1 MALISPT
8 IYLPL
13 IAVVVAALAAAG
25 CGGGQSPAPTPDARV
40 NDETQGRDPTPS
52 DSSGLSSVVVLAQG
66 VLTVP
71 AATSF
76 DTPGFHETYE
86 LVLAVPA
93 DIGSTLGSRLVLA
106 LRDVSRPDQRCDRE
120 HPLSGCATVDWSDFG
135 GVFDNRLT
143 LSLGAGER
151 NFFLSESGS
160 LMLVA
165 DAFSP
170 G

>member
-8 IYLPL
+8 TYLPL
-13 IAVVVAALAAAG
+13 IVVVVAALAAAG
-25 CGGGQSPAPTPDARV
+25 CGGGQSPAAPDARV
-40 NDETQGRDPTPS
+40 NDETQARDPTPS
-52 DSSGLSSVVVLAQG
+52 GSSRLSSAVVLAQG

-76 DTPGFHETYE
+76 DTAGFHETYD
-86 LVLAVPA
+86 LALAVPA
-93 DIGSTLGSRLVLA
+93 DIGSTVGSRLVLA

-143 LSLGAGER
+143 LSLSAAER

-160 LMLVA
+160 LMIVA

>member
-1 MALISPT
+1 MALFSLAT
-8 IYLPL
+8 HLPL
-13 IAVVVAALAAAG
+13 IVIVVAAFAATG
-25 CGGGQSPAPTPDARV
+25 CGGGRSPAPATDARV
-40 NDETQGRDPTPS
+40 NNETQARDPAVS
-52 DSSGLSSVVVLAQG
+52 DSSGLSSAVVLAQG

-76 DTPGFHETYE
+76 DTAGFHERYE
-86 LVLAVPA
+86 LALAVPA
-93 DIGSTLGSRLVLA
+93 DLGSTLGSRLVLA

-151 NFFLSESGS
+151 DFFLSESGS

>member
-1 MALISPT
+1 MN
-8 IYLPL
+8 
-13 IAVVVAALAAAG
+13 AA
-25 CGGGQSPAPTPDARV
+25 
-40 NDETQGRDPTPS
+40 
-52 DSSGLSSVVVLAQG
+52 
-66 VLTVP
+66 
-71 AATSF
+71 
-76 DTPGFHETYE
+76 
-86 LVLAVPA
+86 
-93 DIGSTLGSRLVLA
+93 RLVLA

-135 GVFDNRLT
+135 GVCDKRHT
-143 LSLGAGER
+143 VSLGAGVR

>member
-1 MALISPT
+1 MARISPT
-8 IYLPL
+8 TYLPL
-13 IAVVVAALAAAG
+13 IVVVVAALAAAG
-25 CGGGQSPAPTPDARV
+25 CGGEQSPAPTPDARV
-40 NDETQGRDPTPS
+40 IDETQARDPTPS
-52 DSSGLSSVVVLAQG
+52 DSSSLSSAIVLAQG

-86 LVLAVPA
+86 LVLVVPA

>member
-8 IYLPL
+8 TYLPL
-13 IAVVVAALAAAG
+13 IVVVVAALAAAG
-25 CGGGQSPAPTPDARV
+25 CGGGQSPDPTPDARV
-40 NDETQGRDPTPS
+40 NDETQARDPTPS
-52 DSSGLSSVVVLAQG
+52 DSSGLSSAVVLAQG

-76 DTPGFHETYE
+76 DTAGFHERYE
-86 LVLAVPA
+86 LALAVPA
-93 DIGSTLGSRLVLA
+93 DLGSTVGSRLVLA

-135 GVFDNRLT
+135 GAFDNRLT

>member
-1 MALISPT
+1 MALFSPT
-8 IYLPL
+8 TYLPL
-13 IAVVVAALAAAG
+13 IVVVVAALAAAG
-25 CGGGQSPAPTPDARV
+25 CGGGQSPAAADARV
-40 NDETQGRDPTPS
+40 SDETLASDQTPAETPS
-52 DSSGLSSVVVLAQG
+52 LSGALVLAQG

-76 DTPGFHETYE
+76 DTAGFHERYE

-93 DIGSTLGSRLVLA
+93 DLGSTVGSRLVLA
-106 LRDVSRPDQRCDRE
+106 LWDVSRPEQRCDRE

>member
-1 MALISPT
+1 MALFGLATHLS
-8 IYLPL
+8 L
-13 IAVVVAALAAAG
+13 IVVGVAAFAVAG
-25 CGGGQSPAPTPDARV
+25 CGGEQAPDPTPDARV
-40 NDETQGRDPTPS
+40 NDETQARDPTLS
-52 DSSGLSSVVVLAQG
+52 DSSGLSSAVLLAQG

-93 DIGSTLGSRLVLA
+93 DLGSTVGSRLVLA

-143 LSLGAGER
+143 LSLGAGEQD
-151 NFFLSESGS
+151 FFLSESGS

-165 DAFSP
+165 EAFSP